1 MKKRILKKL
10 LALSL
15 STVMLTGMTACGGS
29 PSGNN
34 TQTPANNDNQAGANE
49 GSDAQGSADN
59 ENGSNASVDGGKII
73 WLSNIQSGPQYDAY
87 MAYAGMICGELGYK
101 WEVVYGDTFNDPAGN
116 LQAVKNAMTNDVV
129 AVVASQDGGIQSIM
143 EEYPDLYVVGCNTD
157 MASVYDEGGACA
169 ACATNEKFLGTIVD
183 GYADGALTGHD
194 YAQAVINGGYKKV
207 ASIVFP
213 PYAYPTLAK
222 ADAVFRE
229 EIAAYNETV
238 AADEQI
244 EIVGEAKILEFS
256 PLEESWFMEA
266 ENSDLDAIAGFCA
279 GLQFV
284 YPTISTA
291 IGSGLCSAD
300 TKLLTGGFE
309 TTPDIVAAVGGDGII
324 QWIDISPA
332 ENIAWAIVMLDNALQ
347 GKMYSDYTSSE
358 QVDSARYVI
367 DSAEDMNNVM
377 TKGLFGTADPANA
390 QITMDDL
397 KTVLTRYNP
406 DATYAQLNELFHS
419 DKILVDALK

>member
-1 MKKRILKKL
+1 MRKGTLKKI
-10 LALSL
+10 LALGLSL
-15 STVMLTGMTACGGS
+15 IMVLGIAACGGS
-29 PSGNN
+29 SSGDDA
-34 TQTPANNDNQAGANE
+34 QIPVNDGNQAEVNE
-49 GSDAQGSADN
+49 GSDGQEPVDTADGP
-59 ENGSNASVDGGKII
+59 ETPVEGGTII
-73 WLSNIQSGPQYDAY
+73 WLSNIQSGPQYDAF
-87 MAYAGMICGELGYK
+87 MAYANMICGELGYK

-116 LQAVKNAMTNDVV
+116 LNAIKNAMTSDVV
-129 AVVASQDGGIQSIM
+129 AIVASQDGGIQSIM
-143 EEYPDLYVVGCNTD
+143 EEYPDFYVVGCNTD
-157 MASVYDEGGACA
+157 MASVYDEGGASS

-207 ASIVFP
+207 ASIIFP

-238 AADEQI
+238 AEEERI
-244 EIVGEAKILEFS
+244 EIVGDAKVLEFA
-256 PLEESWFMEA
+256 PLDEAWFME
-266 ENSDLDAIAGFCA
+266 EGNNELDAIAGFCA

-284 YPTISTA
+284 YPTLNSA
-291 IGSGLCSAD
+291 IESGLCSAD

-309 TTPDIVAAVGGDGII
+309 TDASIVADVGGDGVI

-332 ENIAWAIVMLDNALQ
+332 ENLAWAIVMLDNALQ
-347 GKMYSDYTSSE
+347 GSMYSDFTVSE

-367 DSAEDMNNVM
+367 DSAEDMNNVI
-377 TKGLFGTADPANA
+377 TKGLFGTADPSNA